1 MFQAL
6 RNLIADLS
14 DANTTR
20 AFDAND
26 DRLAVAA
33 LLVHAAAIDG
43 SFSDDE
49 RRVLT
54 ERLKSKFDLDD
65 DTAATLIEQAVAAD
79 REAVDL
85 YRFTSL
91 LLRELDEDGR
101 RRIVG
106 LMWEIVYAD
115 GKITEFEDNL
125 IWRAA
130 DLLHVPSQARIAL
143 RQRVAESAINGS
155 RQEPRHD

>member
-6 RNLIADLS
+6 RNLIADMS
-14 DANTTR
+14 EAPR
-20 AFDAND
+20 ARTFDAND

-54 ERLKSKFDLDD
+54 ARLKSKFDLDD
-65 DTAATLIEQAVAAD
+65 DTAEGLVEQAVAAD
-79 REAVDL
+79 KEAVDL

-115 GKITEFEDNL
+115 GKVTEFEDNL

-130 DLLHVPSQARIAL
+130 DLLGISSRDRIAL
-143 RQRVAESAINGS
+143 RQRAQAQGG
-155 RQEPRHD
+155 PA